1 MSILRLGGDDVVVH
15 EAAHARTRAAEAAIA
30 ALADKVDSEVIAL
43 RAEYERR
50 RGSDPSPAA
59 QLEAEHEHRMLAL
72 RTERQ
77 TILALRQSGE
87 IGDDAFHIVEQELDW
102 VEVYVDQRTHGTHQG
117 Q

>member
-1 MSILRLGGDDVVVH
+1 M
-15 EAAHARTRAAEAAIA
+15 E
-30 ALADKVDSEVIAL
+30 
-43 RAEYERR
+43 AEYE
-50 RGSDPSPAA
+50 
-59 QLEAEHEHRMLAL
+59 HRILAL

-102 VEVYVDQRTHGTHQG
+102 VEMYVDQRARGAPQG

>member
-1 MSILRLGGDDVVVH
+1 MMP
-15 EAAHARTRAAEAAIA
+15 
-30 ALADKVDSEVIAL
+30 LAGLAGKVDSGATAL

-50 RGSDPSPAA
+50 RSSDPSPAV

-87 IGDDAFHIVEQELDW
+87 MGDDAFHIVEQELDW
-102 VEVYVDQRTHGTHQG
+102 VEIYVDQRAHGAQQG